1 MPSTQKIKEEAAV
14 KTRTTPQQDDLEKPL
29 PKIKLS
35 EEEVEAFAKSLAT
48 GKPFSKKFSHPK
60 CPDFVLEL
68 RDKTKREGDIIG
80 RSLDRAM
87 DSKKILNWV
96 EYTHAFNMV
105 SVYYQLESI
114 NGIPHNREYPES
126 VYKEF
131 DVLEAAERS
140 PIAQWTSSQVYVA
153 MGFMF
158 QLNQALLEVS
168 KEAFGDE
175 NFS

>member
-1 MPSTQKIKEEAAV
+1 MEE
-14 KTRTTPQQDDLEKPL
+14 
-29 PKIKLS
+29 
-35 EEEVEAFAKSLAT
+35 FAKSLAT
-48 GKPFSKKFSHPK
+48 GVPFSKKFSHPK
-60 CPDFVLEL
+60 ASNFVLEF
-68 RDKTKREGDIIG
+68 RDKTKKEGDLIG

-87 DSKKILNWV
+87 ESKKILNWV

-105 SVYYQLESI
+105 SMYYQLESI
-114 NGIPHNREYPES
+114 NGVKHIRDYPES

-131 DVLEAAERS
+131 DVLDAMEKS
-140 PIAQWTSSQVYVA
+140 PISQWTSSQVYVA

-158 QLNQALLEVS
+158 QLNQALLEAS

>member
-1 MPSTQKIKEEAAV
+1 MPSAQEIKEEAAS
-14 KTRTTPQQDDLEKPL
+14 KIRTTPQQDDLEKPL

-35 EEEVEAFAKSLAT
+35 DDELEAFAQSLAS
-48 GKPFSKKFSHPK
+48 GKPFNKKFSHPK
-60 CPDFVLEL
+60 APNFVLEF
-68 RDKTKREGDIIG
+68 RDKTKREGDFIG
-80 RSLDRAM
+80 RSLDRSM
-87 DSKKILNWV
+87 ESKKILNWV

-114 NGIPHNREYPES
+114 NRVPHHREYPEN

-131 DVLEAAERS
+131 DVLDALEKS
-140 PIAQWTSSQVYVA
+140 PISQWTSSQVYVA

-158 QLNQALLEVS
+158 QLNQALLEAA
-168 KEAFGDE
+168 KEAFGNE

>member
-1 MPSTQKIKEEAAV
+1 MPNAQEIKEEAVEKEAV
-14 KTRTTPQQDDLEKPL
+14 EKQKDDLEKPL
-29 PKIKLS
+29 PKLKLS
-35 EEEVEAFAKSLAT
+35 EDELNEFALSLAT

-60 CPDFVLEL
+60 APDFVLEF
-68 RDKTKREGDIIG
+68 RDKTKRESEIIG

-87 DSKKILNWV
+87 ESKKILNWV
-96 EYTHAFNMV
+96 EYTHAFNTV

-114 NGIPHNREYPES
+114 NGVAHNRNYPNS
-126 VYKEF
+126 VYDEF
-131 DVLEAAERS
+131 DVLEALEKS
-140 PIAQWTSSQVYVA
+140 PVAQWTSAQLYVA

-168 KEAFGDE
+168 KEAFENE